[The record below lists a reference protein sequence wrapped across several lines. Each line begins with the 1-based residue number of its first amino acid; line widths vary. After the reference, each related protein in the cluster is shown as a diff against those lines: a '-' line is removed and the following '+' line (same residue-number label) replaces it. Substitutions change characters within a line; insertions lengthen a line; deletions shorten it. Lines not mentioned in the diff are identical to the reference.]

1 MISLKGGTDENTMK
15 ALLVSVTMKLDSRE
29 PAKKIQA
36 GETVTVI
43 GTLLTV
49 NPTTTSVILKD
60 GALKK

>member
-1 MISLKGGTDENTMK
+1 MK

-43 GTLLTV
+43 GTLLTI

-60 GALKK
+60 GELKK